1 MVDDMLYHRNF
12 HPPALAHAGGESSA
26 RTSRTLAHVRRWGL
40 AAGLLLGAASAA
52 HAQAQGI
59 DWTLVGGASNES
71 SVRSLGVTAGWTR
84 PAPLWQG
91 ETWRLRLRHEGVLAT
106 WHVPRAKDLV
116 EIGYSPV
123 LRLERPLSGG
133 SSVFFLE
140 GSIGVRLL
148 SHTRVSQEHRMSTAF
163 QFADML
169 GVGMQFGREARSTLG
184 LRVQHLSNL
193 GIKKPNPGIEFLQL
207 YYSYRF

>member
-1 MVDDMLYHRNF
+1 MPHDCNTSSLATGHQRSRPRGGVSR
-12 HPPALAHAGGESSA
+12 ALTA
-26 RTSRTLAHVRRWGL
+26 VRPWAL
-40 AAGLLLGAASAA
+40 TAGLLLGVASAA

-91 ETWRLRLRHEGVLAT
+91 DAWRLRLRHEGVLAA

-133 SSVFFLE
+133 NSVFFLE

-184 LRVQHLSNL
+184 LRLQHLSNL

>member
-1 MVDDMLYHRNF
+1 MPYDCNTSSLATGHQRS
-12 HPPALAHAGGESSA
+12 HPRGGAFRALAA
-26 RTSRTLAHVRRWGL
+26 VRPWAL
-40 AAGLLLGAASAA
+40 TAGLLLGVATAA

-84 PAPLWQG
+84 PTPLWQG
-91 ETWRLRLRHEGVLAT
+91 DAWRLRLRHEGVLAA

-133 SSVFFLE
+133 SSVLFLE

-184 LRVQHLSNL
+184 LRIQHLSNL